1 MSEGFAMLENEQN
14 RLTDLIRL
22 GIETA
27 AIKDFDVLMERIL
40 RSAREF
46 VGCDAG
52 SIYIKRDGQLQ
63 FSFAQND
70 TLAARLKPGGKL
82 IYKVYSIPVNS
93 DSIAGHVAATGEI
106 LTITDSYDLP
116 PGSPYRF
123 DRSFDVL
130 AGYRTQSILTIPL
143 KTHNGK
149 TIGVLQ
155 LINAKNAEGTVVPFD
170 PSIKP
175 YVEYFAANAATA
187 LERAQL
193 IRAVI
198 LRMISMAELRDPL
211 ETGNHVNRVAGYSV
225 EIYEAWALEH
235 GIDADEIERNR
246 DILRMAAMLHD
257 VGKVA
262 VSDLILKKPARLDYT
277 EYEIMKQHTVAG
289 ARLFRDASSEF
300 DEVAREV
307 TLTHHER
314 YNGTGYPGHV
324 DPDTGEP
331 IPGHADPSGNPI
343 PKKGREIPL
352 FGRIVAVADVYDAL
366 SSRRSYK
373 EAWDE
378 EQVLEELRNGSGQQ
392 FDSEIIEAF
401 FSCLPSL
408 RSISERYHG

>member
-1 MSEGFAMLENEQN
+1 MNEGFAMLENEQN
-14 RLTDLIRL
+14 RLTNLIRL

-27 AIKDFDVLMERIL
+27 AIKDFDVLIERIL

-52 SIYIKRDGQLQ
+52 SIYIKHDGQLQ

-70 TLAARLKPGGKL
+70 TLAARLGPGKKL
-82 IYKVYSIPVNS
+82 IYKVFTIPVNS

-106 LTITDSYDLP
+106 LTITDAYDLP
-116 PGSPYRF
+116 SGAPYRF
-123 DRSFDVL
+123 DRSFDEL

-143 KTHNGK
+143 NTHAGK

-155 LINAKNAEGTVVPFD
+155 LINAKDAEGTFVSFD
-170 PSIKP
+170 PSLES
-175 YVEYFAANAATA
+175 YVEYFAANAAAA

-193 IRAVI
+193 MRAVI
-198 LRMISMAELRDPL
+198 LRMISMAELRDPH

-225 EIYEAWALEH
+225 EIYVVWAREH
-235 GIDADEIERNR
+235 GIGTEEIERKR

-262 VSDLILKKPARLDYT
+262 ISDLILKKPARLDHD

-300 DEVAREV
+300 DEAAREV
-307 TLTHHER
+307 AFTHHER
-314 YNGTGYPGHV
+314 YDGTGYPGHLN
-324 DPDTGEP
+324 PDTGEP
-331 IPGHADPSGNPI
+331 IPGHTDPSGNPI

-352 FGRIVAVADVYDAL
+352 FGRIVAVTDVYDAL

-378 EQVLEELRNGSGQQ
+378 EQVLEELRNGSGLQ

-408 RSISERYHG
+408 NSISERYNG